1 MHILTS
7 CILIHLML
15 RVFYNIVHVSVTMF
29 KDYTKEEGEEE
40 PKKIKRPKI
49 RIVKMRLCI
58 LLMTTCCIYTHIV

>member
-40 PKKIKRPKI
+40 PKKLNGQK
-49 RIVKMRLCI
+49 
-58 LLMTTCCIYTHIV
+58 YAS